1 MQAIS
6 SDIIV
11 NQSLQ
16 STDLLISQNN
26 NTNSSSS
33 VSFAEMLDSYKQSSD
48 DSSVKTVEKN
58 PDEKVYKNESS
69 EKTET
74 SNAKQEPESVE
85 ENKISDTD
93 KEKNEVSD
101 SENKVSKADET
112 SRKSEEIKSEQNS
125 VSDRNIGKSI
135 QSIINEKNVEK
146 TVSDQ
151 VKNTEKSE
159 NAKKTD
165 AKVEKKLSSEI
176 DRLNQFLEEAAQ
188 EITSDKTIQPV
199 SMVLNDGEKI
209 SKQFS
214 NKFENDEESVKVE
227 NALDL
232 SSLKTD
238 ESNPFNEKI
247 TAFDKDGKIVVRDQR
262 TEQPES
268 QEKTSKLEPKLVT
281 DVQINEDNTATVT
294 MNLANETDA
303 NVLSLNNQ
311 TATSNGS
318 DFQAMVS
325 NQIQNSAPEFVKAG
339 SILLKDNDKGTINLV
354 LRPDD
359 IGSVKIQLSMDGK
372 TVNAHITVNTKE
384 ALEVF
389 KDNAQ
394 TLREAFANSGFDTGN
409 FDVSYNGQSNNQNQ
423 GFESPYD
430 GTEYIARHA
439 YGESGDG
446 LNSGYIQ
453 DYMEKDISEYSINIV
468 A

>member
-26 NTNSSSS
+26 SNNSSSS
-33 VSFAEMLDSYKQSSD
+33 VSFAEMLDSYKQASD
-48 DSSVKTVEKN
+48 DSSVKPAEKN
-58 PDEKVYKNESS
+58 PDEKVYKNENA
-69 EKTET
+69 EKTSAKEET
-74 SNAKQEPESVE
+74 KSVE
-85 ENKISDTD
+85 ESEISKTD
-93 KEKNEVSD
+93 KEKTEVSD
-101 SENKVSKADET
+101 SDTKTPKVDET
-112 SRKSEEIKSEQNS
+112 TKKSEEIKSEKVS
-125 VSDRNIGKSI
+125 VSEKNAGKEI
-135 QSIINEKNVEK
+135 QSVINEKNVEK
-146 TVSDQ
+146 TGINQ
-151 VKNTEKSE
+151 VKESVKAE
-159 NAKKTD
+159 NPKKAD

-188 EITSDKTIQPV
+188 EVTSDKTVQPV

-209 SKQFS
+209 SKQF
-214 NKFENDEESVKVE
+214 NNDFENDEESVKTETV
-227 NALDL
+227 LDVG
-232 SSLKTD
+232 SLKTD
-238 ESNPFNEKI
+238 ESNHFNEKI
-247 TAFDKDGKIVVRDQR
+247 STLDKDGKIVVRDQR
-262 TEQPES
+262 TEQPENL
-268 QEKTSKLEPKLVT
+268 EKSNKAEPKLVT
-281 DVQINEDNTATVT
+281 EVQINNDNTATVT

-303 NVLSLNNQ
+303 NILSLNNQ
-311 TATSNGS
+311 TAASNGS

-394 TLREAFANSGFDTGN
+394 TLREAFANNGFDTGN

-453 DYMEKDISEYSINIV
+453 DYIEKDVSEYSINIV